1 MKWSLNTLLIGQKSK
16 QSLTKKSLPLG
27 SVMELDFK
35 VELGLSVE
43 LELKITQREL
53 GLREFRP

>member
-1 MKWSLNTLLIGQKSK
+1 
-16 QSLTKKSLPLG
+16 
-27 SVMELDFK
+27 MELDFK

-43 LELKITQREL
+43 LELKFTQREL